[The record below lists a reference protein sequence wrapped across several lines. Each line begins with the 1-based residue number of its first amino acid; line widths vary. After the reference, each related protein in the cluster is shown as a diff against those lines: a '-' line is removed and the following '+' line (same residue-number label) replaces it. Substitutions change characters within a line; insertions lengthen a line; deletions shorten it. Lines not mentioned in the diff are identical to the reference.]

1 MPRKALIGLIVADA
15 VAMVAFTLLLI
26 FRVLPPRQVIFVLVP
41 ILFVLEAVFLVSVV
55 RTKRRGGSPPTESPD
70 EVRPR

>member
-1 MPRKALIGLIVADA
+1 MPPKALIGLIVADV

-26 FRVLPPRQVIFVLVP
+26 FHVLPARQVIFVLVP
-41 ILFVLEAVFLVSVV
+41 ILFVLEAVFVV
-55 RTKRRGGSPPTESPD
+55 YVARRKRSGSASMESSR